1 MRKLASVFLAVA
13 MLWSC
18 SFTAFAYT
26 YSDIAGS
33 PALVSDTDSLET
45 YALDTEFD
53 DIKMSVAGNYAL
65 ELSLSEDDIVDV
77 PTGRL
82 DVDILNDIEFA
93 LAMQNPA
100 ISNPVKD
107 SLRTH
112 RELLLNNGLTSYV
125 ATIFSP
131 QFLPMTRSETYITY
145 KGHQM
150 KNERIYYKGLEPDQ
164 SISLA
169 SGVDTAELMDDIFN
183 ISLIG
188 VGVIGGSFPVITFSA
203 AGLSLFALFTQKFED
218 MVVTGST
225 RDYSNLQN
233 MSYDKIEQLT
243 WTNVL
248 GDWKIGL
255 YSEYVRVNKV
265 VVHQYYYNSSTQEG
279 NSYDLVITPN
289 KECETENFSYPYPVA
304 FQNMD
309 MPLNESIS
317 YRIGRKLLVF

>member
-1 MRKLASVFLAVA
+1 
-13 MLWSC
+13 
-18 SFTAFAYT
+18 
-26 YSDIAGS
+26 
-33 PALVSDTDSLET
+33 
-45 YALDTEFD
+45 
-53 DIKMSVAGNYAL
+53 
-65 ELSLSEDDIVDV
+65 
-77 PTGRL
+77 
-82 DVDILNDIEFA
+82 
-93 LAMQNPA
+93 
-100 ISNPVKD
+100 
-107 SLRTH
+107 
-112 RELLLNNGLTSYV
+112 
-125 ATIFSP
+125 
-131 QFLPMTRSETYITY
+131 
-145 KGHQM
+145 
-150 KNERIYYKGLEPDQ
+150 
-164 SISLA
+164 
-169 SGVDTAELMDDIFN
+169 MDDIFN

>member
-150 KNERIYYKGLEPDQ
+150 KNERIYL
-164 SISLA
+164 
-169 SGVDTAELMDDIFN
+169 
-183 ISLIG
+183 
-188 VGVIGGSFPVITFSA
+188 
-203 AGLSLFALFTQKFED
+203 
-218 MVVTGST
+218 
-225 RDYSNLQN
+225 
-233 MSYDKIEQLT
+233 
-243 WTNVL
+243 
-248 GDWKIGL
+248 
-255 YSEYVRVNKV
+255 
-265 VVHQYYYNSSTQEG
+265 
-279 NSYDLVITPN
+279 
-289 KECETENFSYPYPVA
+289 
-304 FQNMD
+304 
-309 MPLNESIS
+309 
-317 YRIGRKLLVF
+317 